1 MAGLGQHRRYPTEL
15 NAKGIAQTASAT
27 VINPY
32 SSPTTPESPRSTQS
46 PAWLHRIIVLNLTLL
61 FIPFACLV
69 AVYTFI
75 RLSSTWGSATQT
87 GDPVVYQHFFWIDVD
102 RWFATAYFLVPNGIL
117 AALFARWKFRS
128 TKDNL
133 SNDDVT

>member
-1 MAGLGQHRRYPTEL
+1 M
-15 NAKGIAQTASAT
+15 
-27 VINPY
+27 NPY
-32 SSPTTPESPRSTQS
+32 SPPTTFESRKSTQS

-61 FIPFACLV
+61 FIPFVCLV

-75 RLSSTWGSATQT
+75 RLSSSWDSATQT

-117 AALFARWKFRS
+117 AALFAHWKFRS

-133 SNDDVT
+133 SNDDVA